1 MEYGYV
7 RVSAID
13 QNIARQML
21 EMKSLNIHKK
31 EYMLISNQAKILI
44 ALAIRIY

>member
-21 EMKSLNIHKK
+21 EMKSLID
-31 EYMLISNQAKILI
+31 IFV
-44 ALAIRIY
+44 